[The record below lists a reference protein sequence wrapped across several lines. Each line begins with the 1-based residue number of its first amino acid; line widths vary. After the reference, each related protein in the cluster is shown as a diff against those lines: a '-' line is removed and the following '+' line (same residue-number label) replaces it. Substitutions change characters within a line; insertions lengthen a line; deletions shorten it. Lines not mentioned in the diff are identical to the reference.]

1 MSASSLADVRSFGV
15 MKGFNFFIYGA
26 IAIYSSFFPLYL
38 KAIGMSNFMI
48 GLLLAGGPFISLL
61 SNPFWGYWSDRLQN
75 VRRILILLLIGNGLV
90 MQTVFLLNST
100 YLIYAF
106 MLLYF
111 FFQSPLFSQ
120 SNSLIL
126 DAAEKTGH
134 KFGAFRLWGSLGW
147 AIMAVVTGPILE
159 WLGIRSFWIVY
170 GLMMIISIILAF
182 MLPRQITTGNKKKAS
197 AGGYG
202 SILGNKLF
210 VTLIVIGI
218 LISIPNSMNNIF
230 VSLYISDMGGNNALI
245 GWSAFLSSIFEIPV
259 YLLLDRF
266 LRRNQRTM
274 ILCLVM
280 VSLLYALRWLLMSMA
295 ATPYQIIFTQTLHC
309 LTFAGYYYVGT
320 QLTAYLI
327 PHQFRASGQAVYALS
342 WGGLSGIIAGIIG
355 GWMFQ
360 DLGAPTMYRICALM
374 ALLGAAGFAVMYM
387 YVFKSTRKMLDQSI
401 TGRT

>member
-1 MSASSLADVRSFGV
+1 MSEASSVNVRSFGV
-15 MKGFNFFIYGA
+15 IKGFNFFIYGA

-75 VRRILILLLIGNGLV
+75 GRRILILLLVGNGLV
-90 MQTVFLLNST
+90 MQAVFAVHST
-100 YLIYAF
+100 YFIYGLMLI
-106 MLLYF
+106 YF
-111 FFQSPLFSQ
+111 FFQNPLFSQ

-126 DAAEKTGH
+126 DVVERTGH
-134 KFGAFRLWGSLGW
+134 KFGAFRLWGALGW
-147 AIMAVVTGPILE
+147 AIMAVATGPILE
-159 WLGIRSFWIVY
+159 WLGIREFWIVY
-170 GLMMIISIILAF
+170 GLMIVISIVLGC
-182 MLPRQITTGNKKKAS
+182 MLPRQVPTVSAKKIS

-202 SILGNKLF
+202 KILGNKLF
-210 VTLIVIGI
+210 LSLIIIGI

-230 VSLYISDMGGNNALI
+230 VSIYISDMGGSNALI

-259 YLLLDRF
+259 YLLLDRY
-266 LRRNQRTM
+266 LRRNNKTM
-274 ILCLVM
+274 IACLIV

-295 ATPYQIIFTQTLHC
+295 VTPYQIIFTQTLHC

-327 PHQFRASGQAVYALS
+327 PQQFRASGQAVYALS
-342 WGGLSGIIAGIIG
+342 WGGLAGIIAGIIG

-360 DLGAPTMYRICALM
+360 DLGAPTMYRICTLM
-374 ALLGAAGFAVMYM
+374 ALLGAAGFATMYM
-387 YVFKSTRKMLDQSI
+387 YAFKST
-401 TGRT
+401 THHHT

>member
-1 MSASSLADVRSFGV
+1 MSEASSVNVRSFGV
-15 MKGFNFFIYGA
+15 IKGFNFFIYGA

-75 VRRILILLLIGNGLV
+75 GRRILILLLVGNGLV
-90 MQTVFLLNST
+90 MQAVFAVHST
-100 YLIYAF
+100 YFIYGLMLI
-106 MLLYF
+106 YF
-111 FFQSPLFSQ
+111 FFQTPLFSQ

-126 DAAEKTGH
+126 DVVERTGH
-134 KFGAFRLWGSLGW
+134 KFGSFRLWGALGW

-159 WLGIRSFWIVY
+159 WLGIGEFWIVY
-170 GLMMIISIILAF
+170 GLMIGISIVLGC
-182 MLPRQITTGNKKKAS
+182 MLPRQVPTVSAKKIS

-202 SILGNKLF
+202 KILGNKLF
-210 VTLIVIGI
+210 LSLIIIGI

-230 VSLYISDMGGNNALI
+230 VSIYISDMGGSNALI

-259 YLLLDRF
+259 YLLLDRY
-266 LRRNQRTM
+266 LRRNNKTM
-274 ILCLVM
+274 IACLIV

-295 ATPYQIIFTQTLHC
+295 VTPYQIIFTQTLHC

-327 PHQFRASGQAVYALS
+327 PQQFRASGQAVYALS
-342 WGGLSGIIAGIIG
+342 WGGLAGIIAGIIG

-360 DLGAPTMYRICALM
+360 DLGAPTMYRICTLM
-374 ALLGAAGFAVMYM
+374 ALLGAAGFATMYM
-387 YVFKSTRKMLDQSI
+387 YAFKST
-401 TGRT
+401 THHHT